1 MVEAVLHNACL
12 RMEDWGSSLDDVMR
26 AKTRKRWFGRSGLVV
41 GGAASLAV
49 GAVLG
54 GVLEGVPVLFPPST
68 GAVSLPHVTS
78 DSAGSTAKQSVG
90 LAGFNQIPASAQ
102 TPTEPLAPGAG
113 QASQALQAASSQA
126 RSPASADSAAGGS
139 GAATS
144 GQASGSGAS
153 SGAGSGVA
161 GGSGGGSVGA
171 TGTPGSSTPSLPLP
185 VPAPQVQG
193 SLGQVLNTLSG
204 AASSLPVVGQT
215 ASSTLGAA
223 GAAAEQATGAAS
235 SAASSGTRSVA
246 PVTSTTTPVSSASS
260 PLPGITSGASSSLGG
275 L

>member
-54 GVLEGVPVLFPPST
+54 GVLEGVPVLFPPTT
-68 GAVSLPHVTS
+68 GAASPPHVTS
-78 DSAGSTAKQSVG
+78 DSAGSIAKQSVG
-90 LAGFNQIPASAQ
+90 LIGFNQIPASAQ
-102 TPTEPLAPGAG
+102 KVAEPLAPGAG
-113 QASQALQAASSQA
+113 QASQASQAASSQA
-126 RSPASADSAAGGS
+126 SAVAGGGGS

-144 GQASGSGAS
+144 GQGSGSGAS

-161 GGSGGGSVGA
+161 GGSGGGSVGP

-204 AASSLPVVGQT
+204 AASSLPVVGQS

-223 GAAAEQATGAAS
+223 GSAAEQATGAAS
-235 SAASSGTRSVA
+235 SAASTATKSVA
-246 PVTSTTTPVSSASS
+246 PVTSTSTPVSSVSS